1 MNKVLGGCMLGAGI
15 LIAGL
20 SGLCSL
26 MLILSEM
33 PLSARDLSDGLPVV
47 LVVGGVPFLVG
58 IGLVFLGR
66 FVIRQDYSSPP
77 NPSPPTP
84 APAPDREPGP

>member
-33 PLSARDLSDGLPVV
+33 PLTARDLSEGLPVV
-47 LVVGGVPFLVG
+47 LVIGGVPFLVG

-66 FVIRQDYSSPP
+66 FVIRQDYGKPTAPTQP
-77 NPSPPTP
+77 NEPS
-84 APAPDREPGP
+84 DGDLGR